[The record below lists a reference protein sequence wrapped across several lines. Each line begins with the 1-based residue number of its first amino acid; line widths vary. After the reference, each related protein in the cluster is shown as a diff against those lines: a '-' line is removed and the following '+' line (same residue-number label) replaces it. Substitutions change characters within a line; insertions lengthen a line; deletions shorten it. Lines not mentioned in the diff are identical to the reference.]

1 MQHEHSDRADRV
13 LDRAGIDLWVRTF
26 WRERLENGTAAM
38 QQHTSHDVH
47 FRILGG
53 PPSLPGPWIFDGQQ
67 QMIDA
72 VATIDTN
79 LEFLSFEII
88 DMIIDGSEVALRWH
102 ALLRN
107 RGTGESGELS
117 VFDHIVI
124 QNGLITSYTEFLD
137 TEGFRLLMTGE
148 PQPAFARKSNRPAG
162 HFATSR
168 QPLIPPAPAMLTDT
182 ASRDRKE
189 KMLRAFWQERV
200 KHGSSALAQFCTQDS
215 EIHLIGDPAAVPFAR
230 SHYGLEA
237 ASALVDQIDMEF
249 EYLSF
254 EIRKIL
260 IDGDRAALQY
270 GADVRHRGTSASG
283 HVEAFDHMVLKD
295 DRIAVFTE
303 FFDTAAA
310 AGWIAG

>member
-1 MQHEHSDRADRV
+1 VKSHSAGRHICPPDRD
-13 LDRAGIDLWVRTF
+13 GIERWIRLF
-26 WRERLENGTAAM
+26 WQKRLENGRDAL
-38 QQHTSHDVH
+38 QRHTSDDVH

-53 PPSLPGPWIFDGQQ
+53 PPSLPGPWIFDGQR

-72 VATIDTN
+72 IATIDTN
-79 LEFLSFEII
+79 LEFLSFDIV
-88 DMIIDGSEVALRWH
+88 DMIIDNSEVAMRWH
-102 ALLRN
+102 AFLRN
-107 RGTGESGELS
+107 RGTGETGDLS

-124 QNGLITSYTEFLD
+124 KDGLITSYTEFLD

-148 PQPAFARKSNRPAG
+148 PQSAFASKSNRPAG
-162 HFATSR
+162 HFANWKQLPATR
-168 QPLIPPAPAMLTDT
+168 PVAPLIDS

-189 KMLRAFWQERV
+189 KMLRTFWQERV
-200 KHGSSALAQFCTQDS
+200 KHGSAALKSFCTQDC
-215 EIHLIGDPAAVPFAR
+215 EVHLIGDPTAVPFAR
-230 SHYGLEA
+230 SHYGLDA
-237 ASALVDQIDMEF
+237 ACTLIEQIDMEF

-254 EIRKIL
+254 DIRTIL
-260 IDGDRAALQY
+260 IEGDRAALHY

-283 HVEAFDHMVLKD
+283 HVEMFDHMVLKD

>member
-1 MQHEHSDRADRV
+1 MKNQQSGRAFGSV
-13 LDRAGIDLWVRTF
+13 DRAGIELFIRTF
-26 WRERLENGTAAM
+26 WRERLDNGRAAL
-38 QQHTSHDVH
+38 QRHTSEDVR

-72 VATIDTN
+72 IATIDTN
-79 LEFLSFEII
+79 LEFLSFDIV

-102 ALLRN
+102 AALQN
-107 RGTGESGELS
+107 RGTGETGDLS

-124 QNGLITSYTEFLD
+124 QNGLITSYMEFLD

-148 PQPAFARKSNRPAG
+148 PQPTFARKSNRPAG
-162 HFATSR
+162 HFAISK
-168 QPLIPPAPAMLTDT
+168 QPLDTQSVAAPIDT
-182 ASRDRKE
+182 ASRGRKE
-189 KMLRAFWQERV
+189 TMLRKFWQERV
-200 KHGSSALAQFCTQDS
+200 RHGSVALAAFCTQDC
-215 EIHLIGDPAAVPFAR
+215 EIHLIGDPTAIPFAR

-237 ASALVDQIDMEF
+237 ACTLIDQIDMEF

-254 EIRKIL
+254 DIRKIL

-270 GADVRHRGTSASG
+270 GADVRHRGTSARG
-283 HVEAFDHMVLKD
+283 HVEMFDHMVLKD
-295 DRIAVFTE
+295 ERIAVFTE

-310 AGWIAG
+310 ARWITG